1 MAPQKTRFGFQL
13 FEIHLHKGTKRTQEN
28 IAVSTLGNGGGILV
42 ETLRSDLP
50 SLIGKTRTGSLSYR
64 DTGKDDDDDD
74 TKPAIRI
81 LSATVAS
88 DYRIDFEFRFGRV
101 GAHDLAIAE
110 KMADDAELNGK
121 ASTNVF
127 RASLYLPKNGVKAIL
142 AIENRGNLCPCE
154 YFLRHLSFHMKEID
168 DDSADADKQGWW
180 RLMAQGIADVERL
193 EEILRQGKGAA
204 LQLEKHGTGG
214 QGIRRPRDITVRQDG
229 VPVTALPKLRAL
241 VYKWLNLTDTSPGAV
256 AAPSGNSVEQ
266 IASLIDV
273 KVQTDQF
280 DDGAVVYDDGNGR
293 THTIRP
299 HSVREVFIYPISE
312 GRRPTPSEFRSEAE
326 SRIARLLSAL
336 NIEIDL

>member
-1 MAPQKTRFGFQL
+1 MASQKTRFGFQL
-13 FEIHLHKGTKRTQEN
+13 FEIHLYQGTKRTQESFT
-28 IAVSTLGNGGGILV
+28 AATLGNDGGTLID
-42 ETLRSDLP
+42 TLRSDLH
-50 SLIGKTRTGSLSYR
+50 SIVGKTRTGALSYR
-64 DTGKDDDDDD
+64 DTGRDDDDED
-74 TKPAIRI
+74 TKPAIRV
-81 LSATVAS
+81 LSADVAS
-88 DYRIDFEFRFGRV
+88 DHRVDFEFRFGRV

-121 ASTNVF
+121 ASTNIF
-127 RASLYLPKNGVKAIL
+127 RASLYLPKKGMKAVL
-142 AIENRGNLCPCE
+142 AIENRGNVCPCE

-168 DDSADADKQGWW
+168 EATADADKHGWW

-193 EEILRQGKGAA
+193 EEILHQGKGAA

-214 QGIRRPRDITVRQDG
+214 QGIRRPRDIVVRQDG
-229 VPVTALPKLRAL
+229 VPVSALPKLRAL

-256 AAPSGNSVEQ
+256 TAPAGNSVEQ
-266 IASLIDV
+266 IASLIDI

-312 GRRPTPSEFRSEAE
+312 GRRPTPSDFRSEAE